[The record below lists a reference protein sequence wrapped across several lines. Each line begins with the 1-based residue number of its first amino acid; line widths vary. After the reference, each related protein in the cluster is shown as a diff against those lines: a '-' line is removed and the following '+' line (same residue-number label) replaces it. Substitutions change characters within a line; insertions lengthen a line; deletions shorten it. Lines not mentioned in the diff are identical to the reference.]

1 MLVVRVTS
9 SKIMSKL
16 KVLEK
21 AITDIKS
28 IMLAYATD
36 GRTDEQPRQYQ
47 EAYYDLDVLIV
58 NAGYSNPNPY
68 KTIEQ
73 FWKDCGGTWAER
85 REFIG
90 NIYADLLFDI
100 GRKKRKQKEPRNWK
114 SANEALIDKLSP
126 VRTQWL
132 KAKNFIFTSPPDYE
146 NSIKESVNS
155 IESCL
160 MILLNQPKD
169 TLGKLI
175 KNPKIDRDI
184 GKIISQVYGLSSN
197 KDFVRHGGVQN
208 QLIGQLEAEFFIEFA
223 ASAII
228 YIKGKLK

>member
-1 MLVVRVTS
+1 
-9 SKIMSKL
+9 MSKL
-16 KVLEK
+16 EVLEK
-21 AITDIKS
+21 AISDIKS

-47 EAYYDLDVLIV
+47 EAYIDLDVLTE
-58 NAGYSNPNPY
+58 NAGYGNPNPY
-68 KTIEQ
+68 RTIEQ

-85 REFIG
+85 RELIG

-100 GRKKRKQKEPRNWK
+100 GRKRRKQKEPRNWK
-114 SANEALIDKLSP
+114 SANEALTDKLSP
-126 VRTQWL
+126 VRAQWL

-146 NSIKESVNS
+146 NSIKESINS

-160 MILLNQPKD
+160 MILLNRPKD

-175 KNPKIDRDI
+175 NNQKIDPDI

-208 QLIGQLEAEFFIEFA
+208 QLIGQLEAEFFLDFA

>member
-1 MLVVRVTS
+1 MG
-9 SKIMSKL
+9 KL
-16 KVLEK
+16 EAIEN
-21 AITDIKS
+21 AITSIKS

-36 GRTDEQPRQYQ
+36 GRTDEQPKQYQ
-47 EAYYDLDVLIV
+47 DAYIELDLLIED
-58 NAGYSNPNPY
+58 AGYSNPNPY

-73 FWKDCGGTWAER
+73 FWKDCGGTWASR
-85 REFIG
+85 RELIG

-100 GRKKRKQKEPRNWK
+100 GRKKKKLKEPRNWK
-114 SANEALIDKLSP
+114 NVNDILTDKLSP
-126 VRTQWL
+126 VRGQWL

-160 MILLNQPKD
+160 MILSNQPNG

-175 KNPKIDRDI
+175 KNQNLDPDI
-184 GKIISQVYGLSSN
+184 VKIISQVYGLTSN

-208 QLIGQLEAEFFIEFA
+208 QPIGKFEAEFFLDFA

-228 YIKGKLK
+228 YIKGKLSKSPSK

>member
-1 MLVVRVTS
+1 
-9 SKIMSKL
+9 MSKL
-16 KVLEK
+16 EVLEK
-21 AITDIKS
+21 AISDIKS

-47 EAYYDLDVLIV
+47 EAYIDLDVLIE
-58 NAGYSNPNPY
+58 NAGYGNPNPY
-68 KTIEQ
+68 RTIEQ
-73 FWKDCGGTWAER
+73 FWKDRGGTWAER
-85 REFIG
+85 RELIG

-100 GRKKRKQKEPRNWK
+100 GRKRRKQKEPRNWK
-114 SANEALIDKLSP
+114 SANEALTDKLSP
-126 VRTQWL
+126 VRAQWL

-160 MILLNQPKD
+160 MILLNRPKD

-175 KNPKIDRDI
+175 NNQKIDPDI

-208 QLIGQLEAEFFIEFA
+208 QLIGQLEAEFFLDIA

>member
-1 MLVVRVTS
+1 M
-9 SKIMSKL
+9 KKL
-16 KVLEK
+16 EILEK
-21 AITDIKS
+21 AITDINA

-36 GRTDEQPRQYQ
+36 GRTAEQPRQYQ
-47 EAYYDLDVLIV
+47 EAYIDLDVLIE

-68 KTIEQ
+68 KTIEL
-73 FWKDCGGTWAER
+73 FWKDCGGPWAER
-85 REFIG
+85 REHIS
-90 NIYADLLFDI
+90 NIYADLLLDI

-114 SANEALIDKLSP
+114 SANEALTDKLSP
-126 VRTQWL
+126 VRVQWR
-132 KAKNFIFTSPPDYE
+132 KAKDFISTSPPDYE

-160 MILLNQPKD
+160 MILLNQPRG

-175 KNPKIDRDI
+175 KNSKIDPDI
-184 GKIISQVYGLSSN
+184 GRIISQVYGFSSN

-208 QLIGQLEAEFFIEFA
+208 QVIGQLEAEFFQDFA

-228 YIKGKLK
+228 YIKGKFK

>member
-1 MLVVRVTS
+1 MN
-9 SKIMSKL
+9 KL
-16 KVLEK
+16 EILEK
-21 AITDIKS
+21 AILRIKS
-28 IMLAYATD
+28 VMLAYATD
-36 GRTDEQPRQYQ
+36 SKTAEQPQQYQ
-47 EAYYDLDVLIV
+47 EMYIDLDVLIE
-58 NAGYSNPNPY
+58 NSGYSNPNPY
-68 KTIEQ
+68 KTIEL

-85 REFIG
+85 RELISK
-90 NIYADLLFDI
+90 IYADLLFDI
-100 GRKKRKQKEPRNWK
+100 GRKKRKLKEPRNWE
-114 SANEALIDKLSP
+114 SANKILTDKLTP
-126 VRTQWL
+126 IRAQWL

-160 MILLNQPKD
+160 MILLNQPKG

-175 KNPKIDRDI
+175 KNPNIDPDI

-208 QLIGQLEAEFFIEFA
+208 QVIGQLEAEFFLEFA

-228 YIKGKLK
+228 YIKGKFY

>member
-1 MLVVRVTS
+1 
-9 SKIMSKL
+9 MSKL
-16 KVLEK
+16 EVLEK
-21 AITDIKS
+21 AIMDIKS
-28 IMLAYATD
+28 IMLAYAID
-36 GRTDEQPRQYQ
+36 GRTGEQPRQYQ
-47 EAYYDLDVLIV
+47 EAYIDLDVLIE
-58 NAGYSNPNPY
+58 NEGYSNPNPY

-85 REFIG
+85 RELIG

-114 SANEALIDKLSP
+114 SANEALTDKLSP
-126 VRTQWL
+126 VRAQWL
-132 KAKNFIFTSPPDYE
+132 KAKNFIFTSPPDFE

-175 KNPKIDRDI
+175 KNPKIDPDI

-208 QLIGQLEAEFFIEFA
+208 QIIGQLEAEFFLDFA

>member
-1 MLVVRVTS
+1 
-9 SKIMSKL
+9 MSKL
-16 KVLEK
+16 EVLEK

-28 IMLAYATD
+28 IMLSYATD
-36 GRTDEQPRQYQ
+36 GRTDEQPKQYQ
-47 EAYYDLDVLIV
+47 EAYIDLDLQIED
-58 NAGYSNPNPY
+58 AGYCNPNPY

-73 FWKDCGGTWAER
+73 FWKKCGVTWAER

-100 GRKKRKQKEPRNWK
+100 GRKKRKQKDPRNWK
-114 SANEALIDKLSP
+114 SVNEALTDKLSP
-126 VRTQWL
+126 VRVQWL

-146 NSIKESVNS
+146 NSIKESINS

-160 MILLNQPKD
+160 MILLNQPNG

-175 KNPKIDRDI
+175 KNQQIDPDI
-184 GKIISQVYGLSSN
+184 GKIISQVYGISSN
-197 KDFVRHGGVQN
+197 KSFVRHGGVQN
-208 QLIGQLEAEFFIEFA
+208 QLIDQLEAEFFLDFA

-228 YIKGKLK
+228 YIKDKLKVA